1 MPFTLRIRSVRNA
14 SLNGSLFSSTCQ
26 RSRYKTSIVKRLN
39 TFRTVASSELP
50 SVVTMTT
57 AVTPITIPKSDSSV
71 RILLTLKFRSALIKS
86 SNIHSVFA
94 LVIFQLIAFGNA
106 RSDFYK
112 TVNIGFYGNFGL
124 FRFFVADNVHEG
136 FALFITDCILRYR

>member
-1 MPFTLRIRSVRNA
+1 MPLTLRIRSVRNS
-14 SLNGSLFSSTCQ
+14 SLNGSLFSSTCH
-26 RSRYKTSIVKRLN
+26 RSRYRTSIVKRLN

-50 SVVTMTT
+50 SVVTMMT

-94 LVIFQLIAFGNA
+94 LVFQLIAFGNA